1 MGFPQ
6 TKRAISS
13 PAIKVGLSFYDLPDR
28 EIAGKVWYD
37 ESRSRQKISTL
48 SGGIDPTCDHSI
60 HQARTEVE
68 PWKEKNYAY

>member
-6 TKRAISS
+6 TKWAISS

-28 EIAGKVWYD
+28 EIVGKVWYD

-48 SGGIDPTCDHSI
+48 SGGIDPICDHSI